1 MIIVHVEKKT
11 AVAVTAAIVVNTP
24 ALSDWSRA
32 KSHLDPA
39 RKVNKPPAGL

>member
-1 MIIVHVEKKT
+1 MPGKKKT
-11 AVAVTAAIVVNTP
+11 VAVTMVNTP
-24 ALSDWSRA
+24 VLSDWSSA